1 MPLLLHN
8 WREVL
13 DLWIE
18 AVDVGDDESL
28 GALLE

>member
-8 WREVL
+8 WSGVL

-18 AVDVGDDESL
+18 AVEVRDDESL